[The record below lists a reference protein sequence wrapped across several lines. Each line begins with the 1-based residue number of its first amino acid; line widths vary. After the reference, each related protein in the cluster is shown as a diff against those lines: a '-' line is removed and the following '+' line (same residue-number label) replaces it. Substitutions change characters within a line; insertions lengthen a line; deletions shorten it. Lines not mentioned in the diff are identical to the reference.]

1 MYILKSL
8 DIQNVKFIEIGTQ
21 DYSESNTRFIFET
34 YSCDG
39 LIIDPTL
46 DLKKKIE
53 KFLKLWKNN
62 LIIHNYYIDADNIIS
77 VLEKYNFINNIDL
90 FSIDIDGIDYW
101 VIKSLPNKFSK
112 IFIAEYNPYFG
123 PDLEITVP
131 NEKKYDRFK
140 KHYSG
145 LVYGASLKAIIKLL
159 NSKGYVFVGVN
170 DLKNNAFFVLKEF
183 ANDLS
188 IELPKTDN
196 LDDYTNAKF
205 RNSLNK
211 SKELD
216 YLPIEKIRDLVKSF
230 ELVDV
235 KDK

>member
-1 MYILKSL
+1 M
-8 DIQNVKFIEIGTQ
+8 
-21 DYSESNTRFIFET
+21 
-34 YSCDG
+34 
-39 LIIDPTL
+39 
-46 DLKKKIE
+46 
-53 KFLKLWKNN
+53 
-62 LIIHNYYIDADNIIS
+62 
-77 VLEKYNFINNIDL
+77 
-90 FSIDIDGIDYW
+90 
-101 VIKSLPNKFSK
+101 
-112 IFIAEYNPYFG
+112 
-123 PDLEITVP
+123 EITVP